1 MCQCVWVRV
10 GVCHVSKGTSVRV
23 SVMYV
28 NDGERVCAGVCLC
41 VCVCECWCVCVK
53 PTGVCE

>member
-41 VCVCECWCVCVK
+41 VCVWVQVCACEASWCM
-53 PTGVCE
+53 